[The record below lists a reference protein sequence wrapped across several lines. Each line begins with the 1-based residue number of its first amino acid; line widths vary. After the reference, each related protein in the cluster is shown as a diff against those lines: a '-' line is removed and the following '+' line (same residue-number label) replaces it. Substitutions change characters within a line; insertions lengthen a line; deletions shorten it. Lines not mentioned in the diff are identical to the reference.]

1 MIKRDNPD
9 ERVENV
15 FVEWSKELET
25 GVTFVDADHKVL
37 INLLNQ
43 VNDCIDENEEMTVLG
58 SVLGALVEY
67 TDYHFL
73 REEKMMDLSG
83 YTGLET
89 HKATHRV
96 LSGQV
101 RGVYE
106 DYQANPATVNPIDVR
121 DFLQSWLVDHIMGSD
136 FSYRDT
142 CIGNIEATKAAGQVG
157 FLGNGSTFDQW
168 EHMRIMLV
176 DDNPNFRRLIRTIL
190 RAVGIRNIQVVET
203 PGEGISRL
211 ADRPADVVLC
221 DWVMDDM
228 NGTEFAR
235 KVGELQ
241 LPTRIVMMTGYST
254 DVLKERSS
262 DLGIADY
269 IEKPIKA
276 RTLLETISK
285 VAMAVPLASVGL
297 G

>member
-1 MIKRDNPD
+1 ML
-9 ERVENV
+9 
-15 FVEWSKELET
+15 VEWSKDLET

-43 VNDCIDENEEMTVLG
+43 VNHCIDENEESTVLG
-58 SVLGALVEY
+58 SVLDALVEY

-73 REEKMMDLSG
+73 REEKMMELSG

-89 HKATHRV
+89 HKTTHRV

-101 RGVYE
+101 RAVYD
-106 DYQANPATVNPIDVR
+106 DYQTSPWNVDPIDVR

-136 FSYRDT
+136 FAYRDT
-142 CIGNIEATKAAGQVG
+142 CLDNADAMHSAGQVG
-157 FLGNGSTFDQW
+157 FLGEGSTFNEW
-168 EHMRIMLV
+168 EHIRIMLV

-190 RAVGIRNIQVVET
+190 RAVGIRNIQVVESAD
-203 PGEGISRL
+203 EGITRL
-211 ADRPADVVLC
+211 AERPADVVLC

-235 KVGELQ
+235 KVMEMQ
-241 LPTRIVMMTGYST
+241 LPTRVVMLTGYST
-254 DVLKERSS
+254 DVLQERSS
-262 DLGIADY
+262 DLDVAGY

-285 VAMAVPLASVGL
+285 VAMAVPFVATGT
-297 G
+297 GIT

>member
-1 MIKRDNPD
+1 MLVK
-9 ERVENV
+9 
-15 FVEWSKELET
+15 WSKKLET

-43 VNDCIDENEEMTVLG
+43 VNDCIDENEDSSVLG
-58 SVLGALVEY
+58 SVLDALVEY

-73 REEKMMDLSG
+73 REEKMMELSHYAG
-83 YTGLET
+83 IET
-89 HKATHRV
+89 HKTTHRV

-101 RGVYE
+101 RAVYD
-106 DYQANPATVNPIDVR
+106 DYQKNPWNVDPLEVR

-136 FSYRDT
+136 FAYRDT
-142 CIGNIEATKAAGQVG
+142 CLDNTEASRAAGEVG
-157 FLGNGSTFDQW
+157 FLGNGSTFNEW
-168 EHMRIMLV
+168 EHIRIMLV

-190 RAVGIRNIQVVET
+190 RAVGIRNIQIVENAQ
-203 PGEGISRL
+203 EGLARL
-211 ADRPADVVLC
+211 AERPADVVLC
-221 DWVMDDM
+221 DWVMEDM

-235 KVGELQ
+235 KVNELE
-241 LPTRIVMMTGYST
+241 LPSRVVMLTGYST

-262 DLGIADY
+262 DLGVADY

-285 VAMAVPLASVGL
+285 VAMAVPFVGVGL

>member
-1 MIKRDNPD
+1 MLVK
-9 ERVENV
+9 
-15 FVEWSKELET
+15 WSKDLEM
-25 GVTFVDADHKVL
+25 GVTFVDTDHRVL

-43 VNDCIDENEEMTVLG
+43 VHHCIEEHEDSGVLG
-58 SVLGALVEY
+58 SVLDAMVEY

-73 REEKMMDLSG
+73 REEKMMELSG
-83 YTGLET
+83 YADIDM
-89 HKATHRV
+89 HKTTHRV

-101 RGVYE
+101 RAVYD
-106 DYQANPATVNPIDVR
+106 DYQNSPAEVNAIDVR
-121 DFLQSWLVDHIMGSD
+121 DFLQSWLVNHIMVSD
-136 FSYRDT
+136 FAYRDT
-142 CIGNIEATKAAGQVG
+142 CLDNAEAAHAAGQVG
-157 FLGNGSTFDQW
+157 FLGEGTTFNEW
-168 EHMRIMLV
+168 EHIRIMLV

-203 PGEGISRL
+203 PHEGISRL

-228 NGTEFAR
+228 NGTEFAH
-235 KVGELQ
+235 KVQQLQ
-241 LPTRIVMMTGYST
+241 LPTRVVMLTGYSIDT
-254 DVLKERSS
+254 LKERSS

-285 VAMAVPLASVGL
+285 VAMTVPQANLKNA
-297 G
+297 